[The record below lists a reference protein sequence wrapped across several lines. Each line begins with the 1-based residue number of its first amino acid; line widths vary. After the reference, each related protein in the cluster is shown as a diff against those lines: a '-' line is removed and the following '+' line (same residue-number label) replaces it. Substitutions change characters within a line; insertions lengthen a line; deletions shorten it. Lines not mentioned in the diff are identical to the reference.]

1 MGSQTIASTLLSG
14 SIARPCRQS
23 KFKIIFIYPVD
34 VFVIIGYN
42 GTCSQ
47 CPSSTFGE
55 PYIMS
60 MQISVDPAALSQE
73 QREAVAGFILAYPGK
88 ACSGTC
94 GHAVAEIHA
103 HAHAAPVAAG
113 ATTAPALDPEIAA
126 LVKDDGE
133 FQASVAFGG
142 HGSPELDADAA
153 KLNAIFG
160 QGAAGPTLA
169 DVGLA
174 PAAAFGVPPVPLVV
188 STPAIAAGAIV
199 APPPPANTAPI
210 TTTPGVAS
218 SVAGVDLDAKG
229 FPWDNRI
236 HAGTKRKNADG
247 SWTAKRGVDPAL
259 VAAVEAQLRQV
270 MGAAPAPLAQG
281 VAPAPTGAVPQP
293 VAPPPA
299 PVPVAGA
306 APSMPAAPSAAPAGE
321 VPADARQQFVG
332 LVGRASAAIQGQ
344 KVTPA
349 EVNQICAD
357 SGIPALPLLANRLDL
372 VATVASRIDALIAAR
387 Q

>member
-1 MGSQTIASTLLSG
+1 
-14 SIARPCRQS
+14 
-23 KFKIIFIYPVD
+23 
-34 VFVIIGYN
+34 
-42 GTCSQ
+42 
-47 CPSSTFGE
+47 
-55 PYIMS
+55 MS
-60 MQISVDPAALSQE
+60 MQISVDPAGLSQE

-88 ACSGTC
+88 ACAGTC
-94 GHAVAEIHA
+94 GGGHAVAEIHA
-103 HAHAAPVAAG
+103 HTHQAPVASDDTG
-113 ATTAPALDPEIAA
+113 PALDPEIAA

-142 HGSPELDADAA
+142 HGSPALDADAA

-174 PAAAFGVPPVPLVV
+174 PAAAFGVPPAPLGVSVPLAV
-188 STPAIAAGAIV
+188 SIPAIAGGSTV
-199 APPPPANTAPI
+199 APPPPVNTAPI

-218 SVAGVDLDAKG
+218 SAAGASSGGVELDKHG
-229 FPWDNRI
+229 LPWDGRI
-236 HAGTKRKNADG
+236 HVESKNKIADG
-247 SWTAKRGVDPAL
+247 TWRKKRNLDPTL
-259 VAAVEAQLRQV
+259 VAAVEAELRQV

-281 VAPAPTGAVPQP
+281 VAPAPTPVSVAASTTVPPAPTGAVPQP

-321 VPADARQQFVG
+321 VPQDARQQFVG

-344 KVTPA
+344 KVTQA
-349 EVNQICAD
+349 EVNQCCAD
-357 SGIPALPLLANRLDL
+357 AGVPALPLLANRLDL
-372 VATVASRIDALIAAR
+372 VAQVAAHIDALIAAR

>member
-1 MGSQTIASTLLSG
+1 LSG

-103 HAHAAPVAAG
+103 HTHQAPVASG
-113 ATTAPALDPEIAA
+113 ETGPALDPEIAA

-142 HGSPELDADAA
+142 HGSPELDA
-153 KLNAIFG
+153 
-160 QGAAGPTLA
+160 
-169 DVGLA
+169 
-174 PAAAFGVPPVPLVV
+174 AAAFGAPTAPLTVGNTCAP
-188 STPAIAAGAIV
+188 SPAIV
-199 APPPPANTAPI
+199 APSAPAIIAQPPVNLGPVSSAAPATL
-210 TTTPGVAS
+210 
-218 SVAGVDLDAKG
+218 AGVELDKTG
-229 FPWDNRI
+229 LPWDNRI
-236 HAGTKRKNADG
+236 HAESKGKIADG
-247 SWTAKRGVDPAL
+247 AWRKKRNLDPAL
-259 VAAVEAQLRQV
+259 VAQVEAELRQV
-270 MGAAPAPLAQG
+270 MGAA
-281 VAPAPTGAVPQP
+281 
-293 VAPPPA
+293 
-299 PVPVAGA
+299 
-306 APSMPAAPSAAPAGE
+306 
-321 VPADARQQFVG
+321 
-332 LVGRASAAIQGQ
+332 
-344 KVTPA
+344 
-349 EVNQICAD
+349 
-357 SGIPALPLLANRLDL
+357 
-372 VATVASRIDALIAAR
+372 
-387 Q
+387 

>member
-1 MGSQTIASTLLSG
+1 
-14 SIARPCRQS
+14 
-23 KFKIIFIYPVD
+23 
-34 VFVIIGYN
+34 
-42 GTCSQ
+42 
-47 CPSSTFGE
+47 
-55 PYIMS
+55 MS
-60 MQISVDPAALSQE
+60 MQINVDPAGLTQE
-73 QREAVAGFILAYPGK
+73 QREAVAGFILAYPSK
-88 ACSGTC
+88 ACAGTC
-94 GHAVAEIHA
+94 HDHAVAEIPAFIHKDTA
-103 HAHAAPVAAG
+103 DAG
-113 ATTAPALDPEIAA
+113 LVEIGRALDPEIAA

-133 FQASVAFGG
+133 FQASVAFGS
-142 HGSPELDADAA
+142 HGSPALDVDAA

-160 QGAAGPTLA
+160 QGAAGPTIG

-174 PAAAFGVPPVPLVV
+174 PVAAFGVPAAPLAV
-188 STPAIAAGAIV
+188 STPAIAAGSIV

-210 TTTPGVAS
+210 TTTSGVAS
-218 SVAGVDLDAKG
+218 SVAPASLTASNSGVDLDAKG
-229 FPWDNRI
+229 LPWDNRI

-259 VAAVEAQLRQV
+259 VATVEAELRQV

-281 VAPAPTGAVPQP
+281 VAPAPTPASVAASTTVPPAPTGAVPQP

-299 PVPVAGA
+299 PAPVAGA
-306 APSMPAAPSAAPAGE
+306 APSMPAAPSAAPGE

-344 KVTPA
+344 KVTQA

-372 VATVASRIDALIAAR
+372 VATVAQRIDALIAAR
-387 Q
+387 SQ

>member
-1 MGSQTIASTLLSG
+1 
-14 SIARPCRQS
+14 
-23 KFKIIFIYPVD
+23 
-34 VFVIIGYN
+34 
-42 GTCSQ
+42 
-47 CPSSTFGE
+47 
-55 PYIMS
+55 MS

-133 FQASVAFGG
+133 FQASVAFG
-142 HGSPELDADAA
+142 AA
-153 KLNAIFG
+153 PPP
-160 QGAAGPTLA
+160 AGDPVA
-169 DVGLA
+169 
-174 PAAAFGVPPVPLVV
+174 AAAFGVPPAPLAL
-188 STPAIAAGAIV
+188 STPPIAGASTA
-199 APPPPANTAPI
+199 APLPPANIAPT

-218 SVAGVDLDAKG
+218 SAAGVDLDTKG
-229 FPWDNRI
+229 MPWDNRI
-236 HAGTKRKNADG
+236 HAESKGKIADG
-247 SWTAKRGVDPAL
+247 TWRKKRNLDPAL
-259 VAAVEAQLRQV
+259 VATVEAELRQV

-281 VAPAPTGAVPQP
+281 VAPAPTPVSVAASTTVPPAPTGAVPQP

-299 PVPVAGA
+299 PAPVAGA

-321 VPADARQQFVG
+321 VPQDARQQFVG

-344 KVTPA
+344 KVTQA

-387 Q
+387 SQ